1 MTTMSPEPA
10 DTKAGKAALTGRVAL
25 LLIAF
30 ACAVAASLA
39 AGMASL
45 MLVVAAVA
53 MAGAAG
59 ARTLA
64 IRLGRALKPAT
75 REPSRGTS

>member
-1 MTTMSPEPA
+1 MSPEPA

-25 LLIAF
+25 LLVAF

-39 AGMASL
+39 AGAASL

-59 ARTLA
+59 VRTLA
-64 IRLGRALKPAT
+64 IRLGRALKPAN
-75 REPSRGTS
+75 RGSTPEAR